1 VVAQPLALF
10 RRHQTFVRDVATLI
24 TGKAAAVLVNF
35 LSMPIIARL
44 FEPEHFGVGALFVS
58 LITIAATLATL
69 SWERAVVIAKGDA
82 EARSLCKLATSSLL
96 GSCGLLWLAV
106 LACIA
111 LGLQPPFSDKLGPWI
126 WVLPIGL
133 MLLGLSQVA
142 DSWLTR
148 TKQYRTIAF
157 ADFLSTVIT
166 SAARAGSGL
175 LGSSVWGVICGY
187 ILGKVAELLLV
198 FSVIRP
204 WKLPKLAR
212 EEQPDLRDV
221 GVRNKDFP
229 LYSAPNAFIRIM
241 SQELPTVMLAL
252 MFSPAVVGFYA
263 MASKLARLPLNL
275 SLQALQRVFLQRL
288 AEITHAGRPITPVYT
303 RITATLAALAFVPF
317 ALLWLVAD
325 TLLVIFLGPRWEV
338 AGHYVVILVPWLYA
352 LWISNPAGTVMT
364 VLRKQALLLRVQ
376 ILLAVARLAVFA
388 VAYKVSASPE
398 ATLQAFVA
406 VSTLAGFGSVL
417 TTWVI
422 VRRADRQRSAP
433 ITEHSLTLL

>member
-24 TGKAAAVLVNF
+24 TGKAAAALVNF
-35 LSMPIIARL
+35 LSMPIVARL
-44 FEPEHFGVGALFVS
+44 FEPEDFGIGALFVS

-69 SWERAVVIAKGDA
+69 SWERSVVIAKGDA

-96 GSCGLLWLAV
+96 GSCGLLWLGA

-111 LGLQPPFSDKLGPWI
+111 LGLQPPFSDKLGIWI

-148 TKQYRTIAF
+148 AKQYRTIAF

-166 SAARAGSGL
+166 SASRIGTGL
-175 LGSSVWGVICGY
+175 LGSSVWGVISSY
-187 ILGKVAELLLV
+187 IVGKVAELLFVL
-198 FSVIRP
+198 SVIRP

-212 EEQPDLRDV
+212 DERPRLRDV
-221 GVRNKDFP
+221 AARNKDFP
-229 LYSAPNAFIRIM
+229 LYSAPNAFVRIM

-288 AEITHAGRPITPVYT
+288 AEITHAGRPITPAYT
-303 RITATLAALAFVPF
+303 KITVTLAALAFVPF

-325 TLLVIFLGPRWEV
+325 TVLAIFLGPKWDV

-376 ILLAVARLAVFA
+376 ILLAIARLAVFA
-388 VAYKVSASPE
+388 VAYKMSASPE

-406 VSTLAGFGSVL
+406 VSTLAGVGSVL
-417 TTWVI
+417 TTYVI
-422 VRRADRQRSAP
+422 VRRADRQRSGP
-433 ITEHSLTLL
+433 ITE

>member
-1 VVAQPLALF
+1 MVAQPLALF

-35 LSMPIIARL
+35 LSMPIVARL
-44 FEPEHFGVGALFVS
+44 FEPEDFGVGALFVS

-69 SWERAVVIAKGDA
+69 SWERSVVIAKGDA

-96 GSCGLLWLAV
+96 GSCGLLWLSA

-111 LGLQPPFSDKLGPWI
+111 LGLQVPFSDKLGVWI

-148 TKQYRTIAF
+148 AKQYRTIAS

-166 SAARAGSGL
+166 SASRIGTGL
-175 LGSSVWGVICGY
+175 LGSSVWGVISSY
-187 ILGKVAELLLV
+187 VLGKVAELLFVL
-198 FSVIRP
+198 SVIRP
-204 WKLPKLAR
+204 WKLPKLASDER
-212 EEQPDLRDV
+212 PKLRDV
-221 GVRNKDFP
+221 AARNKDFP
-229 LYSAPNAFIRIM
+229 LYSAPNAFVRIM

-288 AEITHAGRPITPVYT
+288 AEIMHAGRPIAPAYT
-303 RITATLAALAFVPF
+303 KITVTLAALAFVPF
-317 ALLWLVAD
+317 LLLWLVAD
-325 TLLVIFLGPRWEV
+325 TLLVIFLGPKWEV

-376 ILLAVARLAVFA
+376 ILLAIARLAVFA

-406 VSTLAGFGSVL
+406 VSALAGFGSVL
-417 TTWVI
+417 TTYVI
-422 VRRADRQRSAP
+422 VRRADRQRSGP
-433 ITEHSLTLL
+433 ITE